1 MFDWLKRL
9 FKREEKIDW
18 SKAKLIQ
25 DTKKRIA
32 TIDINPPE
40 EPKKPLLEHIETAK
54 NNELKDAEKVS
65 KESFKIY
72 EGFLICDKDKVEQVE
87 NALRKIKEKDIT
99 FPNIDRMAYLI
110 VLRSNNKDE
119 LHKKLSWVIGNVDGC
134 LGYWIREL
142 K

>member
-1 MFDWLKRL
+1 
-9 FKREEKIDW
+9 
-18 SKAKLIQ
+18 
-25 DTKKRIA
+25 
-32 TIDINPPE
+32 
-40 EPKKPLLEHIETAK
+40 
-54 NNELKDAEKVS
+54 
-65 KESFKIY
+65 
-72 EGFLICDKDKVEQVE
+72 LICDKDKVEQVE
-87 NALRKIKEKDIT
+87 NALKKIKEKDIT

>member
-1 MFDWLKRL
+1 LFDWLKRL
-9 FKREEKIDW
+9 FKKEEKIDW

-25 DTKKRIA
+25 DVKKRVA
-32 TIDINPPE
+32 QIDINPPE
-40 EPKKPLLEHIETAK
+40 EPKKPLLEHLEPKT
-54 NNELKDAEKVS
+54 ELKEAEKVS
-65 KESFKIY
+65 MESFKIY

-99 FPNIDRMAYLI
+99 FPSIDRMAYLI
-110 VLRSNNKDE
+110 VLRSNNKDD